1 MARRIAGAVEVGGA
15 GERQVLDIGAER
27 IGDRGQHRVGALA
40 GVLDHHVADIV
51 DHVGVVAEPA
61 RHGVGAGAAVE
72 DVVAG
77 VAGEAVG
84 QGIAGA
90 VEVGGAGERQVLEVG
105 AERIGDRGQHRVGA
119 FAGVLD
125 HHVADIVD
133 HVGVVAEPARHGVGA
148 GAAVEDVVAGI
159 AGEAVGQAYCRCR

>member
-1 MARRIAGAVEVGGA
+1 MVSAPAPPSRMLSPALPVRLLARR
-15 GERQVLDIGAER
+15 
-27 IGDRGQHRVGALA
+27 
-40 GVLDHHVADIV
+40 
-51 DHVGVVAEPA
+51 
-61 RHGVGAGAAVE
+61 
-72 DVVAG
+72 
-77 VAGEAVG
+77 
-84 QGIAGA
+84 IAGA

-119 FAGVLD
+119 FAGILD

-133 HVGVVAEPARHGVGA
+133 HVGVVAEPARHGVGT

>member
-1 MARRIAGAVEVGGA
+1 MLSPALPVRLLAQGIAGAVEVGGA
-15 GERQVLDIGAER
+15 GERQVLEIGAER

-77 VAGEAVG
+77 IAGEAVG

-90 VEVGGAGERQVLEVG
+90 VDVGISGQDEVQVIGAQ
-105 AERIGDRGQHRVGA
+105 RIADTGCDS
-119 FAGVLD
+119 AGIV
-125 HHVADIVD
+125 VADSSD
-133 HVGVVAEPARHGVGA
+133 AGVVADGR
-148 GAAVEDVVAGI
+148 
-159 AGEAVGQAYCRCR
+159 AVGCPRKNDVEGLVGLDLGVPIDDD

>member
-1 MARRIAGAVEVGGA
+1 MPLRLAVPVSV
-15 GERQVLDIGAER
+15 RFSTVGAER

-61 RHGVGAGAAVE
+61 RHGVGTGAAVE

-90 VEVGGAGERQVLEVG
+90 VDGW
-105 AERIGDRGQHRVGA
+105 
-119 FAGVLD
+119 
-125 HHVADIVD
+125 
-133 HVGVVAEPARHGVGA
+133 
-148 GAAVEDVVAGI
+148 
-159 AGEAVGQAYCRCR
+159 RCR